1 MARLRLT
8 PAGEVSVGRSHAR
21 SAGTRASEG
30 ADGLIFRRGQRTV
43 PRMSVAELQKNIA
56 ELPAG
61 PRRSVAK
68 FVAYLQRRDS
78 PARRRLLA
86 DIGRE
91 MDAGKSYSQAEVD
104 AALARRASRR

>member
-1 MARLRLT
+1 
-8 PAGEVSVGRSHAR
+8 
-21 SAGTRASEG
+21 
-30 ADGLIFRRGQRTV
+30 
-43 PRMSVAELQKNIA
+43 MSVAELHKNIA

-68 FVAYLQRRDS
+68 FVAYLKRRDS

-91 MDAGKSYSQAEVD
+91 MDAGKSYSQTEVD